1 MIENVSTIEYA
12 SLLYD
17 FYGALLDENKKE
29 VMSLYHEDNLSL
41 KEIAEEL
48 GQTRQGVHYTL
59 KKAEATLEK
68 YEEKLGLVQKYLRN
82 LRRYEQ
88 VEEIEAR
95 YAGEDG
101 RDVLENATKED
112 IRRDMDI
119 LIRTIKDL
127 ME

>member
-1 MIENVSTIEYA
+1 MIENISTIEYA

-17 FYGALLDENKKE
+17 FYGALLDDNKKE

-41 KEIAEEL
+41 KEIADEL

-59 KKAEATLEK
+59 KKAEAMLEK
-68 YEEKLGLVQKYLRN
+68 YEEKLGLVRKYLRN
-82 LRRYEQ
+82 LRKLEQ
-88 VEEIEAR
+88 VGEIEAR
-95 YAGEDG
+95 YAGKDALEDVSKEDVC
-101 RDVLENATKED
+101 RDVE
-112 IRRDMDI
+112 I

>member
-17 FYGALLDENKKE
+17 FYGALLEENKKE

-41 KEIAEEL
+41 KEIADEL

-59 KKAEATLEK
+59 KKAETALEK
-68 YEEKLGLVQKYLRN
+68 YEEKLGLVRKYLRN
-82 LRRYEQ
+82 LRCYEQ

-95 YAGEDG
+95 YADK
-101 RDVLENATKED
+101 DALENVSTEV
-112 IRRDMDI
+112 IRRDMNI
-119 LIRTIKDL
+119 LICTIKDL